1 MHRTI
6 RAALAHLLP
15 PEQRAAAL
23 AAIKPPPKKLYEV
36 FAQSDELTMRFNIS
50 AESATDATGEAL
62 GLCPWA
68 GIVQVKPVRVV

>member
-1 MHRTI
+1 MHSTI

-15 PEQRAAAL
+15 PEQRAAEL
-23 AAIKPPPKKLYEV
+23 AAIKPPTKLYEV

-62 GLCPWA
+62 ELCPWA
-68 GIVQVKPVRVV
+68 GIVRVKPVRVV